1 MKLTKKITLTISVLA
16 ASLGY
21 AQSPAESRF
30 GQGLLG
36 ERYSELGFGLD
47 DIRHVSNHG
56 YSVEASANNP
66 LIRGL
71 LDAGAT
77 YSYSWIR
84 GAFRGHA
91 NTVGAYAT
99 AYSRF
104 EGVKPFL
111 STALGYQWTSARFGS
126 DEQTLWGLA
135 TGVEIPVGAVT
146 VTPRISYADDFEG
159 TQNSSQAWTVQT
171 EVNYWVNRT
180 TALFGSIGK
189 TDVRRSSIDSW
200 NYQFGLRARF

>member
-1 MKLTKKITLTISVLA
+1 MKLTKITLAISALT

-36 ERYSELGFGLD
+36 ERYTELGFGLD
-47 DIRHVSNHG
+47 DIRHVSNNG
-56 YSVEASANNP
+56 YTVEASANNP
-66 LIRGL
+66 LVRGL
-71 LDAGAT
+71 LDAGAS
-77 YSYSWIR
+77 YSYSWIH

-111 STALGYQWTSARFGS
+111 SSALGYQWTSTRFGS

-135 TGVEIPVGAVT
+135 TGVEIPAGVVT
-146 VTPRISYADDFEG
+146 VTPRISYADDFEN
-159 TQNSSQAWTVQT
+159 TRTSSQAWTFQT